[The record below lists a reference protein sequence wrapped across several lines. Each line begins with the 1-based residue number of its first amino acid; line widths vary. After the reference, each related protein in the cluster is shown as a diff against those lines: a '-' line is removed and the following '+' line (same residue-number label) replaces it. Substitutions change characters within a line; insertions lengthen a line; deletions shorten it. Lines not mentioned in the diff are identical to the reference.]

1 MQRLFDISAITWG
14 LFWQERTPEP
24 PPPLPPF
31 TPLYPPLP
39 PFPPCSIQLVH
50 HTTIHGDTAELRSMA
65 RSRDVPRPL
74 STLPMFNVRTGQRIN
89 PMVGPPDGA
98 RDPLIPQQR

>member
-1 MQRLFDISAITWG
+1 MT
-14 LFWQERTPEP
+14 
-24 PPPLPPF
+24 PLPSRGGFSGKKEPQNPP
-31 TPLYPPLP
+31 PLYPPLP

>member
-1 MQRLFDISAITWG
+1 
-14 LFWQERTPEP
+14 
-24 PPPLPPF
+24 
-31 TPLYPPLP
+31 
-39 PFPPCSIQLVH
+39 
-50 HTTIHGDTAELRSMA
+50 MA